1 MVEYSETPEAERQ
14 NIVAFIREE
23 MRRYEA
29 EVARR
34 RGASLRDP
42 NWTEYAS
49 VVCKASMA
57 RTLAAYIERGDH
69 MMPAARGDL

>member
-1 MVEYSETPEAERQ
+1 MDGYCETPEVERQ
-14 NIVAFIREE
+14 WIVAFIREE
-23 MRRYEA
+23 VRRYEA

-34 RGASLRDP
+34 RGVSLRDP
-42 NWTEYAS
+42 NWSDYAA
-49 VVCKASMA
+49 VVSKASMA